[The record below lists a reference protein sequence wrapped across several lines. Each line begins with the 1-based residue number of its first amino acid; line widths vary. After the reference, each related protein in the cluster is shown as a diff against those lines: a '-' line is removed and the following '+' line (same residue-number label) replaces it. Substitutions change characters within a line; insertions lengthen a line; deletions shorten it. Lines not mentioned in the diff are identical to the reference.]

1 MQRAAET
8 RQCAVKVTVSG
19 AGPQE
24 EKLVGVVVRPI
35 LPVLALAW
43 RMIPVALGMHVKES
57 GALLVPAVAGKV
69 MVRGLVAQVA
79 LGVALAENPMAA

>member
-1 MQRAAET
+1 M
-8 RQCAVKVTVSG
+8 CC

-24 EKLVGVVVRPI
+24 EKLVGVVVRLT

-43 RMIPVALGMHVKES
+43 RTIPVALGLHVKES
-57 GALLVPAVAGKV
+57 VALPVPAVAGKI

-79 LGVALAENPMAA
+79 LGVALAENPTAA